1 MTTRIR
7 KVITAI
13 DTNGNAFSEQHTETQ
28 VGDKW
33 VLNDPTPLDNTTAWG
48 EQYSAILEAENT
60 TLKTAKT
67 TLETDLASKTTDYNT
82 NKEVLDK
89 LTADHTQL
97 VAAHKTALDEKEAAL
112 TAANATIAAL
122 EARLER
128 LLTALPFN
136 PREISVAAFKA
147 RLFSVLETEDVVRL
161 YAAQP
166 DSTLEQIAATI
177 TTWDHAYSIRLDSV
191 ELLNP
196 LGYLVAISLLT
207 SDEVAF
213 LRRDCT
219 LPEAFVAPI

>member
-1 MTTRIR
+1 MTVERRPRQFLAVWTDDGQAV
-7 KVITAI
+7 KGSTFEESLFVDGAFWKNELT
-13 DTNGNAFSEQHTETQ
+13 TVPPEQFSEF
-28 VGDKW
+28 
-33 VLNDPTPLDNTTAWG
+33 G
-48 EQYSAILEAENT
+48 ELFSSDLQAQIEQ
-60 TLKTAKT
+60 
-67 TLETDLASKTTDYNT
+67 LAS
-82 NKEVLDK
+82 
-89 LTADHTQL
+89 
-97 VAAHKTALDEKEAAL
+97 AHKTALDEKEAAL